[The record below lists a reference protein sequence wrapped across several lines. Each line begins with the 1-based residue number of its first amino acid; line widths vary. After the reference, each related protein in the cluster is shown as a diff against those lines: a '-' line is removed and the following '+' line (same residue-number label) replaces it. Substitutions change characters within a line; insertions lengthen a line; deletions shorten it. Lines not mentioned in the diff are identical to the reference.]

1 MIATISKSNYT
12 FDSVSDWLTRLNQSY
27 ENSKMTMW
35 DFAVT
40 LAAGVDQFGRTDPRK
55 QELYELAS
63 QQLGLTVGTIK
74 TYASAARSPVASLA
88 IEKDLTFQHARAV
101 LGLPHEV
108 ADSLLSDAV
117 ANGWSAERLS
127 QRAWA
132 ERNAPNQR
140 TLTSQPQAQSA
151 SEIARRNG
159 YHDDLDARADAYAND
174 PGAYDDVPFSHGDD
188 GYVWD
193 TQREQWRHVD
203 QPAEA
208 DSLWTDERIAAMVDS
223 VACDVEYTDADG
235 LLDYRQ
241 YVQADDVC
249 RLLRTMRDEY
259 EIMRSRR

>member
-1 MIATISKSNYT
+1 MIATISASNYT
-12 FDSVSDWLTRLNQSY
+12 FASVSDWLTRLNQSY

-40 LAAGVDQFGRTDPRK
+40 LAAGVDQFGRTDPRR
-55 QELYELAS
+55 QELFELAS
-63 QQLGLTVGTIK
+63 QQLGLAVSTLK

-101 LGLPHEV
+101 LGLPPDV
-108 ADSLLSDAV
+108 ADDLLDQAV

-132 ERNAPNQR
+132 ERNVPPQR
-140 TLTSQPQAQSA
+140 TLTSQAQAQPA
-151 SEIARRNG
+151 IEFARRNG
-159 YHDDLDARADAYAND
+159 NHDAYSTE
-174 PGAYDDVPFSHGDD
+174 PDDVPFSHHSNND

-203 QPAEA
+203 QPATY
-208 DSLWTDERIAAMVDS
+208 DSLWPDERIDAMVDKHADS
-223 VACDVEYTDADG
+223 TDDYIAVDGELRRVQVINADN
-235 LLDYRQ
+235 
-241 YVQADDVC
+241 VK

-259 EIMRSRR
+259 EIVIGRQRP